1 MIYKL
6 NFYDFILVWFSFF
19 RYFMV
24 LIQEMALKIDQGFLG
39 ALGEFF
45 TPSTDPEAERQRVT
59 YERNWF
65 LQNRAFIV
73 TVL

>member
-1 MIYKL
+1 
-6 NFYDFILVWFSFF
+6 
-19 RYFMV
+19 MV

-39 ALGEFF
+39 ALSELF

-65 LQNRAFIV
+65 LPVQGIYGNSVAIFLNISV
-73 TVL
+73 